1 MAAEI
6 AKILAA
12 VFAVFAACVF
22 IFWGTNGF
30 LNFFASFVGFLLVAT
45 ASFLGYKKVVSSAPQ
60 NRTDGESMDA
70 YGEDEEEDQKQ
81 ESKFSVFLKTYKGWL
96 FPFRLLSYV
105 LFVIIFLYLSNN
117 GILDV
122 VPFLIGVAVLPVSA
136 MIFTLFFRRN
146 FA

>member
-1 MAAEI
+1 
-6 AKILAA
+6 
-12 VFAVFAACVF
+12 
-22 IFWGTNGF
+22 
-30 LNFFASFVGFLLVAT
+30 
-45 ASFLGYKKVVSSAPQ
+45 
-60 NRTDGESMDA
+60 MDA
-70 YGEDEEEDQKQ
+70 DGEDEEEDQKQ